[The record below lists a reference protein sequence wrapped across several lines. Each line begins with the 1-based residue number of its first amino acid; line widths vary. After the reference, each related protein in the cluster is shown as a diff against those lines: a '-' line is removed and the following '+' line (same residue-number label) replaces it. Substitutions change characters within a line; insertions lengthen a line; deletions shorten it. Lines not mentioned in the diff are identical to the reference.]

1 MKKWMKIVLIIIAAA
16 IMIGVTVAVTPYIL
30 SLQHEE
36 NQEAFKDFVNSMGIW
51 GPLAIFG
58 IQLLQIFVAFVPGE
72 PVEVLA
78 GVMYGT
84 FGGLFLCL
92 AGIMLATVIIYF
104 TVRKLGRK
112 SIDKVIKKQ
121 ESLKYD
127 FIFKEK
133 NINYLVFL
141 LFFTPGIPKDVLI
154 YLCPFTKIRPLDF
167 FLIATF
173 ARIPS
178 IITSTWAGSNLSEG
192 DILKSVVI
200 FAITGLV
207 GLLGIF
213 LHSKF
218 IERKQ
223 HTKEIKKKED

>member
-1 MKKWMKIVLIIIAAA
+1 
-16 IMIGVTVAVTPYIL
+16 
-30 SLQHEE
+30 
-36 NQEAFKDFVNSMGIW
+36 
-51 GPLAIFG
+51 
-58 IQLLQIFVAFVPGE
+58 
-72 PVEVLA
+72 
-78 GVMYGT
+78 MYK
-84 FGGLFLCL
+84 
-92 AGIMLATVIIYF
+92 
-104 TVRKLGRK
+104 RQ
-112 SIDKVIKKQ
+112 IKKQ